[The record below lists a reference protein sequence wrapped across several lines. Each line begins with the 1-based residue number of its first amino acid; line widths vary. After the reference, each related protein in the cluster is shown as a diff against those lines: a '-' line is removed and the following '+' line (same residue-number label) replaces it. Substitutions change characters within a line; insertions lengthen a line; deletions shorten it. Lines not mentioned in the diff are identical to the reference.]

1 MEQTAFADHF
11 LRQGILHRARV
22 RWGIVFVVWGSEIG
36 SFKGKTKDL
45 ETEEARKYEKVGKM
59 PTLLERVVIERVGS

>member
-1 MEQTAFADHF
+1 
-11 LRQGILHRARV
+11 
-22 RWGIVFVVWGSEIG
+22 VFVVRGGEVG

>member
-1 MEQTAFADHF
+1 
-11 LRQGILHRARV
+11 
-22 RWGIVFVVWGSEIG
+22 
-36 SFKGKTKDL
+36 L